1 MSEPI
6 VLKGKPVADAIL
18 DQVARDVN
26 YLKEERG
33 VTPGLSVVLV
43 GDDPAS
49 ATYVASKE
57 RKSRELG
64 LNSATYRMPENTSEE
79 ELLNLVE
86 ELNNDPSVHGIL
98 VQSPLPSHI
107 DYNKITLAI
116 NPVKDVDGF
125 HPVNVGKLVIGLPGP
140 LPCTPAGV
148 VEMLKYYKIATSGK
162 RAVVVGRS
170 NIVGKPLAN
179 LLAQKRDGGNAIVT
193 IAHSAADDLGAITR
207 EADILLVAIGRPNFI
222 GSDMVKEGAVVID
235 VGINRVDDPDAKRGY
250 RVVGDVDYDQV
261 APKCRAITPV
271 PGGVGLMTIA
281 MLMQNTVASAR
292 GDFDQT

>member
-1 MSEPI
+1 MIEPI
-6 VLKGKPVADAIL
+6 LLKGKPVADTIL
-18 DQVARDVN
+18 DQVRRDVEE
-26 YLKEERG
+26 LKDRRG
-33 VTPGLSVVLV
+33 ITPGLSVVLV

-64 LNSATYRMPENTSEE
+64 LNSDTYRLPAETTEE
-79 ELLNLVE
+79 ELLDLVDR
-86 ELNNDPSVHGIL
+86 LNNDPSVHGIL
-98 VQSPLPSHI
+98 VQSPLPPHI
-107 DYNKITLAI
+107 DYNRITLAI

-148 VEMLKYYKIATSGK
+148 IEMLKHYNIATDGK

-179 LLAQKRDGGNAIVT
+179 LLAQKREGGNAVVT
-193 IAHSAADDLGAITR
+193 IAHSAAEDLGAITR

-222 GSDMVKEGAVVID
+222 GADMVKEGAVVID
-235 VGINRVDDPDAKRGY
+235 VGINRVDDPGAKKGY
-250 RVVGDVDYDQV
+250 RVVGDVNFDEV
-261 APKCRAITPV
+261 APRCTAITPV

-281 MLMQNTVASAR
+281 MLMRNTVSSAR
-292 GDFDQT
+292 GDFDEV

>member
-6 VLKGKPVADAIL
+6 ILKGKPVADAIL

-33 VTPGLSVVLV
+33 ITPGLSVVLV

-49 ATYVASKE
+49 ATYVGSKE

-64 LNSATYRMPENTSEE
+64 LNSVTYRMPENTSEE
-79 ELLNLVE
+79 ELLDLVE
-86 ELNNDPSVHGIL
+86 RLNNDPTVHGIL

-148 VEMLKYYKIATSGK
+148 VEMLKYYKVATSGK

-250 RVVGDVDYDQV
+250 RVVGDVDYNQV
-261 APKCRAITPV
+261 APKCSAITPV

-281 MLMQNTVASAR
+281 MLMQNTIASAR
-292 GDFDQT
+292 GDFNQS